1 MTTLDPVK
9 ATQTWHHTFSLDSDE
24 PIVRIAGNV
33 AAPTLLWME
42 KSSRI
47 LKLNVLGSK
56 HVTSINVADRGK
68 EGITDFTVH
77 APKTANAQ
85 PHFLVHYQTSEAH
98 WAEVYHINVAALNVA
113 KAYDLPRVGGQG
125 AFSTSTRDANVYFT
139 RNTDSEVTIVASSSH
154 GILER
159 WPLRPQSQSVPAT
172 PQGIAHAV
180 SEVVSKGGLGFA
192 VRSAVTLSSG
202 DWELIR
208 NGDPVWLRHEGL
220 AGVVAAGWAEILL
233 EEGLAKEL
241 SMESQNSILSAY
253 IYRVSRH
260 ARDMKQLPAWVTKVP
275 SRLLSGLLGDQSS
288 SPSQNLERDGFG
300 FRKVVIVATEKGRL
314 MALDTGAQGR
324 VIWNIQAL
332 ELPPNSLWKVNNIDV
347 GQEFAGIT
355 AANGDYLRIENL
367 TGKILQRQPGRLI
380 TQYQP
385 GTVTSNIET
394 FMTVPDKS
402 GDKTVVII
410 TKDGSPSE
418 PQAKLREMT
427 IVTRRSNEAITGWR
441 LTSDG
446 KRSMT
451 WEFALP
457 PGESI
462 SKLATRPAHDPVAS
476 IGKVLGDRNVLYK
489 YLNPNLVLLIASSLA
504 ASTLSIYLLDSISGQ
519 ILYTTTH
526 SGIDTSKAISTTF
539 SENWFTYSLYSDP
552 SIVPAT
558 NTSTYNQ
565 LPKGYQLIIS
575 ELYESPWPND
585 RGPLGST
592 QNFSSL
598 LASKSPAFPHVIS
611 QSYVIPGPIS
621 HQTTTSTLQGITPR
635 SLICILPS
643 LSSLLSIPVTV
654 LSPRRPV
661 NRDPSASEQEEG
673 LFKYNPLLDF
683 NPSWIISHQRE
694 LLGLKEVV
702 TSPTLMESTS
712 LVFAYGDVD
721 VFGTRV
727 APIGGFDTLGKG
739 FSRLQL
745 VGTVLA
751 LGLGTGVL
759 APMVRRKQ
767 VDGMW
772 KA

>member
-1 MTTLDPVK
+1 MVVTLDPVK
-9 ATQTWHHTFSLDSDE
+9 ATQTWHHTFNLDSGE
-24 PIVRIAGNV
+24 PIVQIAGNI

-42 KSSRI
+42 KSSKV

-68 EGITDFTVH
+68 EGIIDFTVH

-98 WAEVYHINVAALNVA
+98 RAEVYHIDVAKLTVT
-113 KAYDLPRVGGQG
+113 KAYDVPRVGGQG
-125 AFSTSTRDANVYFT
+125 VFSTSTRDANVYFT
-139 RNTDSEVTIVASSSH
+139 RHTDFEVTLVASSSH

-159 WPLRPQSQSVPAT
+159 WPLRPKSQSVPAK
-172 PQGIAHAV
+172 PEGIAHAV

-202 DWELIR
+202 DWELVR

-220 AGVVAAGWAEILL
+220 AGIVAAGWAEIPL

-241 SMESQNSILSAY
+241 SMESQDNILSAY
-253 IYRVSRH
+253 IHRVSRH
-260 ARDMKQLPAWVTKVP
+260 ARDMKQFPAWV
-275 SRLLSGLLGDQSS
+275 SRLPRLMSGLLGDQSS
-288 SPSQNLERDGFG
+288 SQSRNLERDGFG

-332 ELPPNSLWKVNNIDV
+332 KLPPNTRWKVSNIDV

-355 AANGDYLRIENL
+355 AADGDYLRIENL
-367 TGKILQRQPGRLI
+367 TGKILQHQPARLI
-380 TQYQP
+380 SQYQP
-385 GTVTSNIET
+385 GTVTSNVET

-402 GDKTVVII
+402 GDKTLVII
-410 TKDGSPSE
+410 NKDGSPSE
-418 PQAKLREMT
+418 PRAKLRETT
-427 IVTRRSNEAITGWR
+427 IVTRRSKEAIAGWS

-446 KRSMT
+446 KRSMA
-451 WEFALP
+451 WEFTLP

-462 SKLATRPAHDPVAS
+462 SELATRPAHDPVAS

-489 YLNPNLVLLIASSLA
+489 YLNPNLVLLVASSLA

-526 SGIDTSKAISTTF
+526 SGVDASKSISTTF

-558 NTSTYNQ
+558 NTSTYNP

-585 RGPLGST
+585 RGPLGSA

-598 LASKSPAFPHVIS
+598 LPSQSPAFPHVIS

-643 LSSLLSIPVTV
+643 LSSLLSIPATV
-654 LSPRRPV
+654 LAPRRPV
-661 NRDPSASEQEEG
+661 NRDPTPSEQEEG
-673 LFKYNPLLDF
+673 LFKYNPFLDF

-694 LLGLKEVV
+694 LLGLKQVV

-712 LVFAYGDVD
+712 LVFAYGNVD
-721 VFGTRV
+721 IFGTRV

-751 LGLGTGVL
+751 LGVGIVGNLLG
-759 APMVRRKQ
+759 
-767 VDGMW
+767 
-772 KA
+772 